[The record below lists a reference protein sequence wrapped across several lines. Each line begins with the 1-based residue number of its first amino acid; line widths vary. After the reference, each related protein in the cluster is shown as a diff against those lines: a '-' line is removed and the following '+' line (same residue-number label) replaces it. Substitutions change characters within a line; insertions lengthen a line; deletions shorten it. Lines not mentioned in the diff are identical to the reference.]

1 MSDKANV
8 LGTVYTIERRAE
20 KDDKKLEGL
29 GGYTDVYKQLIVIR
43 TDWNEEPNEKMLKDI
58 LRHEIIHAFAYE
70 SGLWDNSNKVDVW
83 ATNEEMIDWIAL
95 QGLKIYKAWA
105 EAGAV

>member
-1 MSDKANV
+1 MSDKVNV
-8 LGTVYTIERRAE
+8 LGTIYTIERRAE

-29 GGYTDVYKQLIVIR
+29 AGYTDVYKQLIVIR
-43 TDWNEEPNEKMLKDI
+43 NDWNEKPDEKLLKEV
-58 LRHEIIHAFAYE
+58 LRHEIIHAFTYE

-83 ATNEEMIDWIAL
+83 ATNEEMIDWIAI
-95 QGLKIYKAWA
+95 QGLKIYKAWT

>member
-1 MSDKANV
+1 MSDKVNV
-8 LGTVYTIERRAE
+8 LGTIYTIECRAE

-43 TDWNEEPNEKMLKDI
+43 NDWNEKPNERMLKEI
-58 LRHEIIHAFAYE
+58 LRHEIIHAFTYE

-83 ATNEEMIDWIAL
+83 ATNEEMIDWIAI
-95 QGLKIYKAWA
+95 QGLKIYKTWV

>member
-1 MSDKANV
+1 MSDKVNV
-8 LGTVYTIERRAE
+8 LGTIYTIERRAE

-29 GGYTDVYKQLIVIR
+29 GGYTNVYKQLIVIR
-43 TDWNEEPNEKMLKDI
+43 NDWNEKPDEKLLKEV
-58 LRHEIIHAFAYE
+58 LRHEIIHAFTYE

-83 ATNEEMIDWIAL
+83 ATNEEMIDWIAI

-105 EAGAV
+105 EAGAI

>member
-1 MSDKANV
+1 MSDKVNV
-8 LGTVYTIERRAE
+8 LGTIYTIERRAE

-29 GGYTDVYKQLIVIR
+29 GGYTDVYQQLIVIR
-43 TDWNEEPNEKMLKDI
+43 TDWNEKPNEKMLKDI
-58 LRHEIIHAFAYE
+58 LRHEIIHAFTYE

-83 ATNEEMIDWIAL
+83 ATNEEMIDWIAI
-95 QGLKIYKAWA
+95 QGLKIYKAWT